1 MKQRDYINH
10 STMVP
15 VILKPKQKK
24 INEEKKK
31 EKNPKTTEE
40 KNVKK

>member
-1 MKQRDYINH
+1 
-10 STMVP
+10 MVP

-40 KNVKK
+40 KNVKKQLKPITPEIP